1 MLVVSSSNA
10 NMGSTNHKLSDWF
23 WMSKV
28 EMHRSS
34 KCWIITR
41 RGLKWTEIN
50 LHHPDCAGPAGG
62 GALLVAEAC
71 SGGLGFLLSRSVSP
85 WYMVLIISGS
95 KLMLDIN
102 ILQCKESPDIAAGGH
117 NKLFEELCALVHSRA
132 QVDNIIRSESSSVA
146 FFVYLVSF
154 ESLRCRL
161 RLRNG
166 THI

>member
-71 SGGLGFLLSRSVSP
+71 SGGLGFLLSWSVSP
-85 WYMVLIISGS
+85 WYMVLMLSGS
-95 KLMLDIN
+95 KLLLDIN
-102 ILQCKESPDIAAGGH
+102 ILQCKESPDIAAGTI
-117 NKLFEELCALVHSRA
+117 NCLKNSVHLSTAGPRLTILQDLRA
-132 QVDNIIRSESSSVA
+132 ARWHSSFIWFLLSLWDVD
-146 FFVYLVSF
+146 
-154 ESLRCRL
+154 
-161 RLRNG
+161 
-166 THI
+166 